1 LQDDPEELPRFVQE
15 IEKGADLVSGWKK
28 ERHDPLSK
36 TLPSRIFN
44 RATAWVSGISLHD
57 FNCGYKAYRREIFSS
72 VELYGELHRYIPV
85 LAHAFGFKITELVVR
100 HHPRRYGRSK
110 YGLARYF
117 RGFLD
122 LLTVLTITRFAH
134 RPSHLFGGIG
144 AILIILGTGFLA
156 YLIGLKIFSGAEIGS
171 RPLLT
176 FGVLLDVIGVQL
188 LLFGML
194 AELVVSRSPK
204 VVQLRELVMK
214 EAGSRAV

>member
-1 LQDDPEELPRFVQE
+1 
-15 IEKGADLVSGWKK
+15 
-28 ERHDPLSK
+28 
-36 TLPSRIFN
+36 
-44 RATAWVSGISLHD
+44 
-57 FNCGYKAYRREIFSS
+57 
-72 VELYGELHRYIPV
+72 LHRYIPV

-156 YLIGLKIFSGAEIGS
+156 YLTALKIFSGAEIGS